1 MQAQQAH
8 HLAHATDSSTWDPC
22 WHRVGQRWRPLHD
35 QLGALHDASVWAS
48 AGTQP
53 VERPTHQPRRESG
66 ATTVGVAQLDGEFAA
81 LTING
86 PVDLRTVN
94 LLRGMLRLLLDAG
107 VREVV
112 LDLAEISKC
121 DVRLAAVLLTLRA
134 RLTARH
140 GTLVLVNP
148 PATAQQALT
157 LGRLTES
164 FLYCTGS
171 ARQDDAVRADSGP
184 R

>member
-1 MQAQQAH
+1 MQTQQA
-8 HLAHATDSSTWDPC
+8 HLAHATDSSSWDPC
-22 WHRVGQRWRPLHD
+22 WHQVGQRWRPLHD
-35 QLGALHDASVWAS
+35 QLGALHDASAWAS

-53 VERPTHQPRRESG
+53 VERPTYHPKREPG

-94 LLRGMLRLLLDAG
+94 LLRGMLRLLLDVG
-107 VREVV
+107 VRDVV

-148 PATAQQALT
+148 PATAQQALS

-171 ARQDDAVRADSGP
+171 SRRDDPAQGGSAP